1 MSGSWSICRRLTES
15 RCINFRFA
23 QSGGAISSLGLVV
36 LLTVQFL
43 VSRLVRHARPLWDLE
58 VGLVGGSWIASRDGE
73 SSDSR
78 DRGSAQVVVGID

>member
-43 VSRLVRHARPLWDLE
+43 VSRLVRCARPLWDLE
-58 VGLVGGSWIASRDGE
+58 VGLVGEVGSHHVMGKVRTPGIEASARLL
-73 SSDSR
+73 
-78 DRGSAQVVVGID
+78 